1 MSWPNPPI
9 AGPPMAEVGVREAET
24 AAGKPPNA
32 EAVSG
37 PSNPEA
43 GAGEPP
49 NAGLAAIDECPKAG
63 SAGAPKAK
71 AARAA
76 DDDDCP
82 NKLMK

>member
-1 MSWPNPPI
+1 MSTTSLLLLAPH
-9 AGPPMAEVGVREAET
+9 AHHT
-24 AAGKPPNA
+24 GKPPNA

-71 AARAA
+71 AASAA
-76 DDDDCP
+76 DDDCP
-82 NKLMK
+82 YKLMK